1 MSANRPAAKAR
12 RVVILGAG
20 FGGLSGARALDAAPV
35 EVVVVDRRNH
45 HLFQPLL
52 YQVATASLS
61 PGDIAYP
68 IRSIL
73 RRQANARVLLVEA
86 VGIDAAAREVVLADG
101 RLPYDYLI
109 VATGARHA
117 YFGHDEWE
125 ANAPGLKT
133 LEDAIEIRRR
143 ILIAFEKAERETD
156 PGRRR
161 ALLTFVLVG
170 GGPTGAELAGAI
182 AEIARHVLAFDFRS
196 IDPRDARIILA
207 EAGPRILPAF
217 PEELSRKARAELAHM
232 GVEVREGAAV
242 TDIAPDAVVVG
253 GDRIASGTI
262 LWTAGVLASPLARSL
277 GVPLDRAG
285 RVPVGPD
292 LSIPGHPEIFVIGDL
307 ARFTQPN
314 GEPLPGVAQ
323 PAIQEGRHAALN
335 VRLAIAGR
343 PPLAFRYRNLGNL
356 AVIGRSAA
364 VADLPWL
371 RFSGYPA
378 WLFWCF
384 VHIMNLVGFR
394 SRLLVFLEWAWS
406 YVTWQRGA
414 RLITGGDEA
423 TAGRD

>member
-1 MSANRPAAKAR
+1 MSAQRPSVHRK

-20 FGGLSGARALDAAPV
+20 FGGLSAARALEGAPV
-35 EVVVVDRRNH
+35 EVAVVDRRNH

-68 IRSIL
+68 IRAIL
-73 RRQANARVLLVEA
+73 RHQENVRVLLAEA
-86 VGIDAAAREVVLADG
+86 TAIDAAAREVVLADG
-101 RLPYDYLI
+101 RLSYDYLI

-125 ANAPGLKT
+125 PDAPGLKT
-133 LEDAIEIRRR
+133 LDDAIEMRRR
-143 ILIAFEKAERETD
+143 ILLAFEKAERETD

-182 AEIARHVLAFDFRS
+182 AEMARHVLVFDFRS
-196 IDPRDARIILA
+196 IDPRDARIVLA

-217 PEELSRKARAELAHM
+217 PAELSRKAKDELVRM

-242 TDIAPDAVVVG
+242 TDIESGAVVVG
-253 GDRIASGTI
+253 GERIASETI
-262 LWTAGVLASPLARSL
+262 LWTAGVLASPLARSV
-277 GVPLDRAG
+277 GVDLDRAG
-285 RVPVGPD
+285 RVPVEAD
-292 LSIPGHPEIFVIGDL
+292 LSVPGHPEIFVVGDL
-307 ARFTQPN
+307 SRFTHQT

-323 PAIQEGRHAALN
+323 PAIQGGRHAAQN
-335 VRLAIAGR
+335 VLRAISGQ
-343 PPLAFRYRNLGNL
+343 PTLPFHYRNLGSL

-384 VHIMNLVGFR
+384 VHIMKLVGFR
-394 SRLLVFLEWAWS
+394 SRVLVFFEWAWS
-406 YVTWQRGA
+406 YLTWQRGA
-414 RLITGGDEA
+414 RLITGRDEP
-423 TAGRD
+423 TVGRD